1 MDRDEAWFEQIQP
14 GNPEVQTFFSQF
26 LKVTV
31 SAGLST
37 LEYVFSEEKKIND
50 SEIENCFKKLQCE
63 ADDAL
68 YMAKYKGKDQYCIYE
83 KGKEKEYLEVREKY
97 MK

>member
-1 MDRDEAWFEQIQP
+1 MVYSPLFQNMSIILLLMIPLLTMR
-14 GNPEVQTFFSQF
+14 
-26 LKVTV
+26 L
-31 SAGLST
+31 
-37 LEYVFSEEKKIND
+37 FSEEKKIND
-50 SEIENCFKKLQCE
+50 SEIEDCFKKLQCE